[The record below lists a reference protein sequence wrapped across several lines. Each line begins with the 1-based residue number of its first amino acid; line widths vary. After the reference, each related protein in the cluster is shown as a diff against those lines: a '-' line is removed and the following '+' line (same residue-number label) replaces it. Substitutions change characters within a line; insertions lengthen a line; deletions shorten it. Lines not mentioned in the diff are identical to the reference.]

1 MKELIGSI
9 IKAEEELQKK
19 ADEIAKEAEEIRVS
33 AKNRSIVLEK
43 EMEQNFEKDREKKI
57 AAVYS
62 KVKESEDIL
71 KRKSLQEIED
81 RKNMLN
87 RKKQEIK
94 TRISQAILG

>member
-57 AAVYS
+57 SAVYS

-94 TRISQAILG
+94 TRISQAILD